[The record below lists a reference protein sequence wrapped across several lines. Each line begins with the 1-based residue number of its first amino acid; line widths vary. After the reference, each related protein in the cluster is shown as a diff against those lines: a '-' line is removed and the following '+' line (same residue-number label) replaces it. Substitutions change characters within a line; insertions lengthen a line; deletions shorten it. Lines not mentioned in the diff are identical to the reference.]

1 MATLQYSGIDALL
14 TKNLLQ
20 VGDNVNDIKYISITN
35 TSNNNVFV
43 SLFLNKGDNNYYL
56 LYKKKITIG
65 STLTLNKDNN
75 ISFDNTT
82 NGFSLRAKL
91 EAGTVDVIITR

>member
-43 SLFLNKGDNNYYL
+43 SLFL
-56 LYKKKITIG
+56 KI
-65 STLTLNKDNN
+65 
-75 ISFDNTT
+75 F
-82 NGFSLRAKL
+82 
-91 EAGTVDVIITR
+91 